1 MIPASR
7 LLIDFDEK
15 FDRFSNESNRRLR
28 IEDKDSIINE
38 ALEIYFENKVAKAET
53 DSKVRQELRPLE
65 EKEIKLVKLE
75 DGDTFS
81 IFKIPKNSYKILRAR
96 AIVEKEGCGQK
107 EIPLIMFQTDDLN
120 NGRKS
125 PYWKSSYQWEHSLA
139 DEGSKGLYVWHENDF
154 KIEYIIVDYY
164 RKPLEIHFPSMSAN
178 KEYID
183 RNGVRQTKDQ
193 GLELSNMY
201 ARRHIIDIADL
212 IGRANLGDTRDYE
225 IKLNKII
232 NVEKLN

>member
-28 IEDKDSIINE
+28 IEDKDSIINQ

-81 IFKIPKNSYKILRAR
+81 IFKIPKNSYKILRSR

-107 EIPLIMFQTDDLN
+107 EIPF
-120 NGRKS
+120 
-125 PYWKSSYQWEHSLA
+125 
-139 DEGSKGLYVWHENDF
+139 
-154 KIEYIIVDYY
+154 
-164 RKPLEIHFPSMSAN
+164 
-178 KEYID
+178 
-183 RNGVRQTKDQ
+183 
-193 GLELSNMY
+193 
-201 ARRHIIDIADL
+201 
-212 IGRANLGDTRDYE
+212 
-225 IKLNKII
+225 
-232 NVEKLN
+232 